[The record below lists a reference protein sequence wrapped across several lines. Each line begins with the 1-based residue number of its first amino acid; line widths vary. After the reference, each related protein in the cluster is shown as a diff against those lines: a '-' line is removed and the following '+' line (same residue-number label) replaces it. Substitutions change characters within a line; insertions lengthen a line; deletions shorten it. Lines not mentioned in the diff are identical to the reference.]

1 MKGLSK
7 FLKNKNTVTI
17 LGVLICLVILYTGY
31 NMRINQKTALA
42 TVYYANQ
49 NIQPKTKIT
58 KDMVSRMEVPQSFIK
73 GSYYKKYE
81 DIIGK
86 YSSYNTMIAQGSL
99 FYSSLLVEEASIP
112 DAILNGVEDKNL
124 VMFPVNTAT
133 TYGNSIMPGNI
144 VNIYVKLIHNQKIVY
159 GRMYEKIE
167 ILAVRD
173 SSGRNVFENTD
184 EKRSPAYVYFALP
197 EDKYLLFS
205 SLRYV
210 KDSDVEIV
218 LVPNTEKY
226 DNNDLATEI
235 TSEDLYDIVLGKIE
249 MIDEQK
255 ALYDE
260 LRKQYYTYLNNKETK
275 QANNNN
281 Q

>member
-17 LGVLICLVILYTGY
+17 IGVVLCLVVLYTGY
-31 NMRINQKTALA
+31 NMRINQKTALT

-86 YSSYNTMIAQGSL
+86 YSSYNTMIAEGSI
-99 FYSSLLVEEASIP
+99 FYKSLLIEEASIP
-112 DAILNGVEDKNL
+112 DAILNGVEDKDL

-133 TYGNSIMPGNI
+133 TYGNAIMPGNL
-144 VNIYVKLIHNQKIVY
+144 VNIYVKLMHNQKIVY
-159 GRMYEKIE
+159 GRMFEKVE

-184 EKRSPAYVYFALP
+184 EKRTPAYVYFAFP

-205 SLRYV
+205 SLRYI
-210 KDSDVEIV
+210 KDSEI
-218 LVPNTEKY
+218 EIYKWKY
-226 DNNDLATEI
+226 N
-235 TSEDLYDIVLGKIE
+235 
-249 MIDEQK
+249 
-255 ALYDE
+255 
-260 LRKQYYTYLNNKETK
+260 RKRL
-275 QANNNN
+275 
-281 Q
+281 